1 MQSHSINVGILT
13 RLFKEKQRK
22 KFEAQCKLTVY
33 FPDKVIIKET
43 IAPEK
48 KSLGRFIPENCLK
61 MTARLHK
68 EAPQS

>member
-48 KSLGRFIPENCLK
+48 QKSGKVHTRKLFENDSS
-61 MTARLHK
+61 
-68 EAPQS
+68 PS